1 MFQDSV
7 PAGSY
12 NDPFLSSVCTY
23 VCIFNNKYIYR
34 IILTCIGHGEYLE
47 PMRDLEFRWLVFGK
61 KKEVWA
67 TRSVIQLL
75 CSHLQIYL
83 EVPEKNGGPPNHP
96 KFVFSMKIYIYIK
109 KY

>member
-1 MFQDSV
+1 MCMYIERD
-7 PAGSY
+7 
-12 NDPFLSSVCTY
+12 
-23 VCIFNNKYIYR
+23 VCIVYIYICVCVCVRMYAYIILNIYIYR
-34 IILTCIGHGEYLE
+34 IILKCIGHGEYLG

-75 CSHLQIYL
+75 CSHLQIDL

-96 KFVFSMKIYIYIK
+96 KFVF
-109 KY
+109 